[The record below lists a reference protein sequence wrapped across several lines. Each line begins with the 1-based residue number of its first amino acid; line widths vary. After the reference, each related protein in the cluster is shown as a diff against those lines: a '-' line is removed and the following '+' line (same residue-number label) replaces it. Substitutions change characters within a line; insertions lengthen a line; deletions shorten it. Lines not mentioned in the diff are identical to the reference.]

1 MLRKRVFIVI
11 GLDFASRKLAID
23 SLKKRLIPQKSSCL
37 NLQVYYGRDIDFDKV
52 RSLFLSFSFEKERIV
67 VFKESSFL
75 NKEVKDFLY
84 NNVKDIIRNNY
95 LIFEFEKD
103 YFFFKRDKQLV
114 NDRLFKH
121 IFKYASLIKI
131 ASFRGGTSIKKLMD
145 TIGNNRLQD
154 ALYVLE
160 SVFDNAG
167 KNKGFIG
174 MQILGAITRNFS
186 YIHNPIERKRY
197 FNLIWDT
204 ERMLKNRKIED
215 KAALQIL
222 ITKLLLR

>member
-11 GLDFASRKLAID
+11 GLDFVSRKSAID
-23 SLKKRLIPQKSSCL
+23 SLKKRLLPLNNSCL
-37 NLQVYYGRDIDFDKV
+37 STQVYYGRDIDFDKL

-75 NKEVKDFLY
+75 SKEVKDFLHK
-84 NNVKDIIRNNY
+84 NIKDIIKNNY
-95 LIFEFEKD
+95 LIFELEKN
-103 YFFFKRDKQLV
+103 YFFLKKDKRFI
-114 NDRLFKH
+114 NDRFFNY

-131 ASFRGGTSIKKLMD
+131 ASFTSDTSIRKLMD
-145 TIGNNRLQD
+145 TIRNNRLQD
-154 ALYVLE
+154 ALYALE

-174 MQILGAITRNFS
+174 MQILGAITTNYS
-186 YIHNPIERKRY
+186 YIHNPTERKRC

-215 KAALQIL
+215 KTALQLL
-222 ITKLLLR
+222 ITKLLMK

>member
-11 GLDFASRKLAID
+11 GLDFASRKSAID

-37 NLQVYYGRDIDFDKV
+37 NHQVYYGRDIDFDKL

-67 VFKESSFL
+67 VFKEPGLLS
-75 NKEVKDFLY
+75 KEVKDFLY
-84 NNVKDIIRNNY
+84 NNIKDIIKNNY

-103 YFFFKRDKQLV
+103 YFFFKKDKQFI
-114 NDRLFKH
+114 NDRLFGY
-121 IFKYASLIKI
+121 ILKYASLIKI
-131 ASFRGGTSIKKLMD
+131 ASFRSNVSIRKLMD
-145 TIGNNRLQD
+145 TITNNRLQD

-174 MQILGAITRNFS
+174 MQILGAITRKFS
-186 YIHNPIERKRY
+186 YTHNPIERKRC
-197 FNLIWDT
+197 FDLIWDT
-204 ERMLKNRKIED
+204 ERMLKGRKIED
-215 KAALQIL
+215 KTALQIL